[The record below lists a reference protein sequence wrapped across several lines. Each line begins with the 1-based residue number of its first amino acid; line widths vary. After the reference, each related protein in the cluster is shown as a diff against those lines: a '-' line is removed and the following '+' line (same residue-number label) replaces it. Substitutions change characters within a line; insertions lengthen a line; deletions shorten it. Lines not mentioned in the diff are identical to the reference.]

1 MKLKKIEIIICIF
14 LLIMGIIFIKSKID
28 EEDHMDLILE
38 TNTDE
43 LVTNTEVEEKNMI
56 KVHIDGQ
63 VKNAGIVELEEGC
76 RLADA
81 IEKAGGFTEE
91 ADTSNLN
98 FAYVLQDGEKVY
110 IYSKQEME
118 ELEKLR

>member
-28 EEDHMDLILE
+28 EEDNMDLILE

-43 LVTNTEVEEKNMI
+43 LETNTKVEEKNMI

-63 VKNAGIVELEEGC
+63 VKNAGIIELEEGS

-81 IEKAGGFTEE
+81 IEKAGGFIEE

-98 FAYVLQDGEKVY
+98 LAYVLKDGEKVY

>member
-28 EEDHMDLILE
+28 EEDNMDLILE

-56 KVHIDGQ
+56 NKQ
-63 VKNAGIVELEEGC
+63 FKKEAFKESVKENVKFL
-76 RLADA
+76 
-81 IEKAGGFTEE
+81 
-91 ADTSNLN
+91 
-98 FAYVLQDGEKVY
+98 
-110 IYSKQEME
+110 
-118 ELEKLR
+118 